1 MTAPGAS
8 GPTAPRTPSK
18 DTSEMTDLSSPP
30 VPLHAALFDLD
41 GTLIATEHRSRAAWT
56 RLFHVHGL
64 EADDALLA
72 TFVGRRGQEAL
83 ADHVH
88 RFPGST
94 VADLFDEAVGYLN
107 GPDIPP
113 PHPVP
118 GAAELVRRLHDA
130 GVPMAVVTS
139 GLREHAGALLDHI
152 GGADLFTT
160 MVTAEDVARGKPH
173 PEGFLAGCAALGVT
187 PDRAVAFEDAPA
199 GVAAAKSAGLACV
212 ALTTTHDAEALK
224 AADLV
229 VPDLSDIAWPPL
241 SLTAA

>member
-1 MTAPGAS
+1 
-8 GPTAPRTPSK
+8 
-18 DTSEMTDLSSPP
+18 MTDLSSSPA
-30 VPLHAALFDLD
+30 PLHAALFDLD

-64 EADDALLA
+64 EVDDALLA

-118 GAAELVRRLHDA
+118 GAAALVRSLHEA

-139 GLREHAGALLDHI
+139 GLREHAGAMLDHI
-152 GGADLFTT
+152 GGAGLFTT
-160 MVTAEDVARGKPH
+160 MITAEDVTRGKPH
-173 PEGFLAGCAALGVT
+173 PEGFLAGCEALGVT
-187 PDRAVAFEDAPA
+187 PGRAVAFEDAPA
-199 GVAAAKSAGLACV
+199 GIAAAKAAGLSCV
-212 ALTTTHDAEALK
+212 ALTTTHDAEALH

-229 VPDLSDIAWPPL
+229 VPDLSDITWPPL
-241 SLTAA
+241 SLSAA